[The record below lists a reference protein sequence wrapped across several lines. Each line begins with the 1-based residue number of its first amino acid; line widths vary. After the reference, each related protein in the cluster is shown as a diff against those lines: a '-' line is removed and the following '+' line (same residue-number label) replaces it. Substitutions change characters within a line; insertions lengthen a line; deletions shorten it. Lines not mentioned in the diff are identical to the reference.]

1 MLHIR
6 DQCGT
11 FTQTTCANP
20 YMTLPCRG
28 FSLIELMVALGIIAL
43 LAAFALPAYQSY
55 VMRARRA
62 DATSMLYQVQQSQIR
77 YRGFNAG
84 YASNMTT
91 LGLSASSPE
100 NYYNITTGLIASGF
114 YVVAKPASGSAQL
127 KDSVCQTIRLEQ
139 VNANTPQTPE
149 ACWK

>member
-1 MLHIR
+1 
-6 DQCGT
+6 
-11 FTQTTCANP
+11 
-20 YMTLPCRG
+20 MTLPCRG

-77 YRGFNAG
+77 YRGFNTG
-84 YASNMTT
+84 YTSSMSVLGFPTT
-91 LGLSASSPE
+91 TSTDK
-100 NYYNITTGLIASGF
+100 YYNITTGIASSGF
-114 YVVAKPASGSAQL
+114 YVEAKPASGSAQL
-127 KDSVCQTIRLEQ
+127 KDSDCQTIRLEQ
-139 VNANTPQTPE
+139 VNATTLQTPE

>member
-1 MLHIR
+1 
-6 DQCGT
+6 
-11 FTQTTCANP
+11 
-20 YMTLPCRG
+20 MTLPCRG

-43 LAAFALPAYQSY
+43 LTAFALPAYQSY
-55 VMRARRA
+55 VTRARRA

-77 YRGFNAG
+77 YRGFNAD
-84 YASNMTT
+84 YASDMAT

-100 NYYNITTGLIASGF
+100 KYYNITTGPITSGTITIGF
-114 YVVAKPASGSAQL
+114 YVEAKPASGSAQL